1 MTRTLCILLAVG
13 AVGLTAQ
20 SAAAASRPL
29 PFVGTYSGTAAFTSE
44 TTVSLSGNGVATLI
58 GRSANEGRIVITGP
72 ATSTCP
78 GGLANIH
85 TDTLTAANGDSLTF
99 VAHDVGCPIEPGVF
113 HGTGSWVITGGTGR
127 FDGASGQGTVR
138 GRADFNEGRFRFTLT
153 GTIRAPGRS

>member
-1 MTRTLCILLAVG
+1 MSRILCILLAVG
-13 AVGLTAQ
+13 AVGLAAQ

-29 PFVGTYSGTAAFTSE
+29 PFVGTYSGAAAFTSE
-44 TTVSLSGNGVATLI
+44 TTVSFSGNGVATLI

-72 ATSTCP
+72 DRSCS

-99 VAHDVGCPIEPGVF
+99 VAHNIACPTEPGVF

-127 FDGASGQGTVR
+127 FDGASGQGTAR